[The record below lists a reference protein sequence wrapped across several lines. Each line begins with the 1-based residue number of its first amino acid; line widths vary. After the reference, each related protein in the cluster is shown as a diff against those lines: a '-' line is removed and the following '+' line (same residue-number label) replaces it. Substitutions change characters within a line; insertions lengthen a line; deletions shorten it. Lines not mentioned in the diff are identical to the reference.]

1 MFQHKL
7 FLSFAFILCFAG
19 VFSQTQSK
27 AYDLMLST
35 LLSHTVNEIYVE
47 DINETD
53 TNLIFLDAREKKEF
67 EVSHIKNAYWVG
79 YNDFNFKRLNHL
91 PKDKKIIVYCSVGY
105 RSEKIAERLKK
116 KGFKNVYNLYGG
128 IFEWVNQGKPVYD
141 ASGKVTQN
149 VHAYDY
155 TWGIWLSKGNKIYD

>member
-1 MFQHKL
+1 M
-7 FLSFAFILCFAG
+7 G
-19 VFSQTQSK
+19 VFPQTQSK

-67 EVSHIKNAYWVG
+67 EVSHIKNTYWVG
-79 YNDFNFKRLNHL
+79 YNDFNFKRINHL

-149 VHAYDY
+149 IHAYDY